1 MALLNTAALAD
12 GAIIEVAANYEL
24 ELPLH
29 CLFITLPS
37 EQPLACNVRN
47 IFRVGRNAKLRMV
60 EQHVGW
66 GNADHLSNQFSQ
78 YELDQGAQLEQSRL
92 QQSSDAA
99 HLITRADLR
108 VQADARFAYCGLD
121 LGGKLVRHDLNVDL
135 MGEKAKADL
144 AGAWLLNGRQHL
156 DNHSEIVHSAPHSSS
171 SEFFKGVVDERA
183 RAVFNGKVIVQPGAD
198 GTHAEQTNKNL
209 LLSKLAEV
217 DTKPELEIHA
227 DDVKC
232 AHGAT
237 VGALDPDQ
245 LFYLRSRGVSDT
257 QARRLLTEAFCAEVL
272 VRTSD
277 SKVSEFMQALM
288 RNKGEIQ

>member
-1 MALLNTAALAD
+1 
-12 GAIIEVAANYEL
+12 
-24 ELPLH
+24 
-29 CLFITLPS
+29 
-37 EQPLACNVRN
+37 
-47 IFRVGRNAKLRMV
+47 
-60 EQHVGW
+60 
-66 GNADHLSNQFSQ
+66 
-78 YELDQGAQLEQSRL
+78 
-92 QQSSDAA
+92 
-99 HLITRADLR
+99 
-108 VQADARFAYCGLD
+108 
-121 LGGKLVRHDLNVDL
+121 
-135 MGEKAKADL
+135 
-144 AGAWLLNGRQHL
+144 
-156 DNHSEIVHSAPHSSS
+156 VHSAPHSSS

-198 GTHAEQTNKNL
+198 GTQAEQTNKNL